1 MSTTIQQ
8 IARYLDNRHWNYE
21 LLDDSNDS
29 RIITGVK
36 AENVDQFLILIHL
49 TEEGEYLELTAP
61 DLLQAKNHIHKEK
74 LFQTMLTISWQSK
87 MLRWEYN
94 PIDGEVGASIAFPLE
109 DASLT
114 ERQFDRSLGTLI
126 KVVDEVAMPRLQAV
140 LETGSDPGEEQLG
153 EWLLLSLEEALPDG
167 SLSLLEQALEARKY
181 RGVA

>member
-21 LLDDSNDS
+21 LFDSDS

-61 DLLQAKNHIHKEK
+61 DLLQAKHHIHKEK

-109 DASLT
+109 DAALT
-114 ERQFDRSLGTLI
+114 ERQFDRSLSTLI

-140 LETGSDPGEEQLG
+140 LSTGSDPGEEQLG
-153 EWLLLSLEEALPDG
+153 EWLLLTLEESLPDG
-167 SLSLLEQALEARKY
+167 SLSLLSQALEARKY